1 MNLLRSMLFLPGNN
15 PGMLQNGGVF
25 GADAVIL
32 DLEDAVAP
40 NEKDAARDLV
50 THALYHVDYRS
61 SKKVVR
67 TNPLEY
73 GGERDF
79 QMIIPAAPDA
89 LLLPKINTA
98 DELNDAIELIK
109 KYECDDTPPIKVIP
123 LIETALGVANINEIA
138 HSSERIMALA
148 FGAEDYSASIGAE
161 RTLEGQEIFF
171 ARGATVNAAASANL
185 SALDTPFTDAQNDEG
200 LLKDTLFAKSL
211 GFKGKLAINPR
222 QVDTIH
228 RGFAPTQ
235 RDIQWA
241 TRVLQVI
248 EEAKRQGSGVIALD
262 GKMVDAPI
270 VLRAERIMQMAKYLH
285 LAIGENHDQKCC

>member
-1 MNLLRSMLFLPGNN
+1 MDLLRSMLFLPGNN

-40 NEKDAARDLV
+40 NEKDAARHLV
-50 THALYHVDYRS
+50 TNALYHVDYRG
-61 SKKVVR
+61 SKKIVR
-67 TNPLEY
+67 PNPLEY
-73 GGERDF
+73 GGELDYE
-79 QMIIPAAPDA
+79 MIIPAAPDA

-98 DELNDAIELIK
+98 DELRQAVELIK
-109 KYECDDTPPIKVIP
+109 RYERSDAAPVKVIP
-123 LIETALGVANINEIA
+123 LIETALSVVNINTIA
-138 HSSERIMALA
+138 HASERIIALA

-161 RTLEGQEIFF
+161 RTLAGDEIFF
-171 ARGATVNAAASANL
+171 ARSATVNAAASANVI
-185 SALDTPFTDAQNDEG
+185 ALDTPFTDAQNDGE
-200 LLKDTLFAKSL
+200 LFHDTLFAKSI

-228 RGFAPTQ
+228 RAFAPSQ
-235 RDIQWA
+235 QDIRWA

-248 EEAKRQGSGVIALD
+248 EEAKCQGSGVIALD

-270 VLRAERIMQMAKYLH
+270 VLRAERIMQMAAYLH
-285 LAIGENHDQKCC
+285 LAIGENDDQKCC